1 MNYSDGGGRRPPSW
15 AEEQGPTIIATV
27 IILGM
32 IILGILYFMGWQI

>member
-1 MNYSDGGGRRPPSW
+1 MNYHDRNLLTGW

-32 IILGILYFMGWQI
+32 IVLGILYFMG

>member
-1 MNYSDGGGRRPPSW
+1 MNYHDRNLLPSW

-27 IILGM
+27 IILGR